1 MCIKRHLLEY
11 LVTKGKSMKI
21 DALLDG
27 LAAQ

>member
-1 MCIKRHLLEY
+1 MFKRHLSEY
-11 LVTKGKSMKI
+11 LVTKDKSMKI